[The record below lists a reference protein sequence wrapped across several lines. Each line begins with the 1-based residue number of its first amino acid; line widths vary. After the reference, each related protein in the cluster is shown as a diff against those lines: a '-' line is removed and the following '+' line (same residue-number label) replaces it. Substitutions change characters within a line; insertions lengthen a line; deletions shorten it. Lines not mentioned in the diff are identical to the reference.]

1 MIAAPALN
9 QLAVHMSLW
18 EDHTEPKL
26 LMILQKTYMHNHFYA
41 LVLH

>member
-9 QLAVHMSLW
+9 QLTLHMSLW

-26 LMILQKTYMHNHFYA
+26 LMILHR
-41 LVLH
+41 LHV